1 MPSHD
6 AAYTNCQPQTRWP
19 RILRQTVQ
27 TLPGVPTRNASA
39 ARPAVPGTSTSTSGS
54 CLWSLSFSIS
64 PGHYPHCTSAVHLFP
79 APSVTLPLLGCI
91 HSLERSNL
99 TLTTCTILH

>member
-27 TLPGVPTRNASA
+27 TLPGVPTRNTSA
-39 ARPAVPGTSTSTSGS
+39 ARPALPGTSTSTSGS
-54 CLWSLSFSIS
+54 CPWSSSFSIS
-64 PGHYPHCTSAVHLFP
+64 PRHYPIELRLLVYFLHPQLFYH
-79 APSVTLPLLGCI
+79 LLGCTN
-91 HSLERSNL
+91 SPERSNPIL
-99 TLTTCTILH
+99 RTCPI